1 MKQMNL
7 EDLEQERLNVGKTV
21 EKKSVTKKATE
32 KKETAAKAVS
42 TAAVEEK
49 AAETKAQEKKAE
61 TKSAKKTETK
71 KTDKKETEKKEAE
84 PKAAKTSR
92 AKAKPVE
99 KITLQVNGRSDLAME
114 NLIDRVKAAYVA
126 EGHSADSIQNV
137 EVYIKLDENMA
148 YYVIDGYASGISLY

>member
-1 MKQMNL
+1 ML
-7 EDLEQERLNVGKTV
+7 FR
-21 EKKSVTKKATE
+21 S
-32 KKETAAKAVS
+32 
-42 TAAVEEK
+42 EK
-49 AAETKAQEKKAE
+49 AAETKEKKAE